1 MQSEFGVHA
10 ELDVLDEL
18 TMLVLRLNMGPVVLA
33 RLNIV
38 IEDCRIGD
46 YCVMQRYVR

>member
-1 MQSEFGVHA
+1 MQSELGVHA

-38 IEDCRIGD
+38 FSYRRVGIC
-46 YCVMQRYVR
+46 CVMQQYVG

>member
-1 MQSEFGVHA
+1 MQSELGVHA

-18 TMLVLRLNMGPVVLA
+18 TMLVLRLNMGPAVLA

-38 IEDCRIGD
+38 VVYRRNDK
-46 YCVMQRYVR
+46 YCVTQ